1 MKYLELILQFLISL
15 VEIFFPRKKKT
26 DDTECTCTDSLPDP
40 PLPVLPV
47 ERRDGSDAG
56 SPRSDPFPPVAERR
70 GKEEALPADERT
82 CFTQD
87 GGQGASL
94 AMQKYGSQPSGQSPS
109 LAMQKD
115 SEKQFLRMQPNGQG
129 ASLAMQTCN
138 GQPLPTLRETYP
150 GADWL
155 GISGYTLMLTG
166 GVACVL
172 KALL

>member
-70 GKEEALPADERT
+70 GKEEALPADERP

-94 AMQKYGSQPSGQSPS
+94 AMQKYGSQPSGQ
-109 LAMQKD
+109 D
-115 SEKQFLRMQPNGQG
+115 V
-129 ASLAMQTCN
+129 SLAMQTCN

>member
-26 DDTECTCTDSLPDP
+26 DDTECTCTDPLPDP
-40 PLPVLPV
+40 LLPVLPV

-70 GKEEALPADERT
+70 GKGEALPSDERL
-82 CFTQD
+82 CLTQD
-87 GGQGASL
+87 GGQ
-94 AMQKYGSQPSGQSPS
+94 
-109 LAMQKD
+109 
-115 SEKQFLRMQPNGQG
+115 R

-166 GVACVL
+166 GAACVL